1 MKVTQSWRRN
11 MPDTITGESITL
23 VTTYSSFDKEEI
35 DALEQNMPK
44 GTLYTEMDNTKNPDN
59 SNK

>member
-44 GTLYTEMDNTKNPDN
+44 GTLYTEIGNVKNPDN
-59 SNK
+59 STK

>member
-44 GTLYTEMDNTKNPDN
+44 GTLYTEMNNTKNPDN